1 MVCMGQGEGAGRSWH
16 ARSWLGAAIGLLLC
30 YWLGFWDPAVQV
42 LLWPWESCALLGAV
56 TRGQAWPCSALLPN
70 SLWKPFPVLC
80 SSDQTLFPTAAPMH
94 TPLPGS
100 PSPEPSL
107 LPLLSPQCILIP
119 CYTSVLSPP
128 RAGEPPPVQQKDPDG
143 TAGPFPST
151 TPSRLWLLQPSSG
164 SVAKMPTSTF
174 EPRFAISADAFA
186 QQKGRKCDS
195 AKNYGSSGL
204 GGQRSPQSHV
214 EKYVQFALYIYM
226 NI

>member
-16 ARSWLGAAIGLLLC
+16 ARSWLGAAIGLLPR

-80 SSDQTLFPTAAPMH
+80 SNDQALFPT
-94 TPLPGS
+94 S
-100 PSPEPSL
+100 VS
-107 LPLLSPQCILIP
+107 P

-164 SVAKMPTSTF
+164 SVAKNAHFHILSLVLPSAPMPS
-174 EPRFAISADAFA
+174 PNR
-186 QQKGRKCDS
+186 KGGNVTALRTTG
-195 AKNYGSSGL
+195 AVASGAN
-204 GGQRSPQSHV
+204 
-214 EKYVQFALYIYM
+214 ALFSLT
-226 NI
+226 